1 MKKMLFF
8 LLVSNFFFA
17 QQFKKL
23 DSLQFKQ
30 AIETLVS
37 DTGKKYEPI
46 PESENE
52 DKDVFKFVNADDKSD
67 VLYIQYYTVMEGEN
81 KDLEIKGVKTWNIRT
96 LYGKYL
102 SLFPLWKKY
111 IDPNADAEKISN
123 KEYAI
128 IRTKY
133 SISKIKDGFWRL
145 LL

>member
-1 MKKMLFF
+1 MKKVLFF
-8 LLVSNFFFA
+8 FLISNFFFA

-37 DTGKKYEPI
+37 ETGKKYELLQND
-46 PESENE
+46 NE
-52 DKDVFKFVNADDKSD
+52 DKNVFKFENMSDKSD
-67 VLYIQYYTVMEGEN
+67 ILYIQYYTVMEGEN

-111 IDPNADAEKISN
+111 VDLNADAEKIS
-123 KEYAI
+123 KAEYAI
-128 IRTKY
+128 RNNY
-133 SISKIKDGFWRL
+133 SISKVKDGFWRIL
-145 LL
+145 L